1 MSIGTTIL
9 VIFVVLVLL
18 VLLYIAL
25 NWFIDTPWT
34 NTKATSK
41 SSPWLMHDN
50 DDTIEKVENKILL
63 QHQPPALCEQKLTLA
78 PVCQPQAIN
87 ERPLYTDFQPG
98 CPLNLKATDPELATK
113 GTGVGEPAFPDQD
126 SFPAPF
132 VKTCHACKPAPPN
145 PNVPSPSDA
154 HDEDYEAIDYEIR
167 IPKSTGLVCAR
178 PSGVGEPSCSKTES
192 KPASL

>member
-1 MSIGTTIL
+1 MSIGVTVL
-9 VIFVVLVLL
+9 VIFIVLIVLL
-18 VLLYIAL
+18 LCYFAL
-25 NWFIDTPWT
+25 NWFIDTPWG
-34 NTKATSK
+34 KGVEK
-41 SSPWLMHDN
+41 KGHLQMYDMPEKHGK
-50 DDTIEKVENKILL
+50 IENQILL

-78 PVCQPQAIN
+78 PTCQPQAIN

-98 CPLNLKATDPELATK
+98 CPLNLKATDPELATR

-132 VKTCHACKPAPPN
+132 EKTCHKCKPAPPN
-145 PNVPSPSDA
+145 PSVPEPSDA
-154 HDEDYEAIDYEIR
+154 YDEDYELIDYEIR

-178 PSGVGEPSCSKTES
+178 PSGVGEPSCDKTES